1 MLIQKNTV
9 NTCIFTL
16 AERTTLRPVY
26 YLFEFTNQ
34 QDNSTKVFLASDIS
48 VNKLRYNEFLIEET
62 QTENLTSGKI
72 NLDLLEGWTYKIY
85 EQSSSTNLDLTLTGS
100 LVEIGRVDVKG
111 PEITDETFTSTSTIR
126 VFND

>member
-9 NTCIFTL
+9 NTCFFTL
-16 AERTTLRPVY
+16 AERTTLDPVY

-34 QDNSTKVFLASDIS
+34 QDESTKVFLASDIS
-48 VNKLRYNEFLIEET
+48 INKLRGNEFQIEET
-62 QTENLTSGKI
+62 ETEDLTLGKI

-85 EQSSSTNLDLTLTGS
+85 EQSSSSNLDLTLTGS

-111 PEITDETFTSTSTIR
+111 PEVTDETFTSTSTIR